1 MAARL
6 SLTPSSSEEDH
17 DAAVAARMQP
27 HGPERGT
34 PGALF
39 GSNEGGMVKT
49 LLVSPDMASKDE
61 DAPSIHALVQAPGQ
75 LNGRAALSMNVT
87 KTQPQ
92 GQRLQTLVSE
102 RGDKGISPDVQD
114 TSAIERGSTHCLM
127 MPGAKSTCHLNT
139 SPQTWIDG
147 PALAT
152 AVLSFRLHI
161 VLTVCAIMQ
170 GAGCIVMV
178 QDVLDSFSLYSYLLV
193 ATSAPWASL
202 DLLHPMPVGNEQASR
217 ERNGQAALSMNVAE
231 TQPRGQRLQM
241 PTSGRVIISPGVR
254 GKNVIDH
261 CSTESLTVSCQS
273 LWAEP
278 SAAITRHSSAPPS
291 QAAWMDGPALA
302 AVAALNFGL
311 YLVWSFYAIVR
322 GMMHAVLVINR
333 LWPEPSAPC
342 AFSGVWLM
350 QPCVGFLRAMHRNT
364 PCTPKSARAV
374 LLPGER
380 PPSSMGGLAPHGWH
394 CITENMH
401 GVACIIQHRIATTA
415 RASQRECLLAPEH
428 PERKRR
434 SSSCGPA
441 DLHLGVW
448 LLCPNYDHWTRPAAR
463 FRMVLPIAD
472 ALWRIM
478 VLSSFR
484 LAVHGSIVAVIC
496 ACLSMGLFYAM
507 PQHHRM
513 DHKSLVVCLCCFAH
527 HHVCSTFAMLDEK
540 WARGFALDAVPRPV
554 HRIMHCWRYHSTLA
568 GAGGA
573 TAATYQSLSLD
584 ATTKD
589 GTRKPSACG
598 SATLLAT
605 VLAVTNVVARF
616 CSTLSE
622 HVIHVF
628 NNVWLATVSTMRQGR
643 RKHCTGPSS
652 PMGLVKMLLVVILCF
667 AQNVHAGHAMIDGK
681 NTEDF
686 AREFSESFDSICQ
699 RDDAPGSSISQLIY
713 RACDVMVSKQHDLPM
728 GQEDM
733 FDLRCTRID
742 SLLHDLWEVANEA
755 NVKEGLEF
763 VREVEVLVEKETV
776 CRTPTSS
783 CLANKFRDSR
793 VDAFLLGKTMQECS
807 AGHVEAREG
816 SCEDFQQLRER
827 MDQVVHEY
835 ASEKGLVEQIRESAG
850 RLLER
855 AECKAPATHGRK
867 LSSSLPICSFQSASE
882 GFYRLTE
889 SCRLTDQIT
898 VGSGKTLTIV
908 GIGDPIIDRE
918 QNGRH
923 FYVSGGGHLNVTGVT
938 LANGRVT
945 NDNVSWML

>member
-6 SLTPSSSEEDH
+6 SLTSSSGEDDH
-17 DAAVAARMQP
+17 AALPARLQP
-27 HGPERGT
+27 HGPERGA
-34 PGALF
+34 PKALF
-39 GSNEGGMVKT
+39 GHPQDGTVII
-49 LLVSPDMASKDE
+49 LRLVSHDMASKHEE
-61 DAPSIHALVQAPGQ
+61 DASSMHATEQVSPQ

-92 GQRLQTLVSE
+92 GLEMSGQME
-102 RGDKGISPDVQD
+102 ARGSLPCVQD
-114 TSAIERGSTHCLM
+114 TNAIERGTTYSSTLPC
-127 MPGAKSTCHLNT
+127 
-139 SPQTWIDG
+139 
-147 PALAT
+147 
-152 AVLSFRLHI
+152 
-161 VLTVCAIMQ
+161 
-170 GAGCIVMV
+170 
-178 QDVLDSFSLYSYLLV
+178 
-193 ATSAPWASL
+193 ASL
-202 DLLHPMPVGNEQASR
+202 WTE
-217 ERNGQAALSMNVAE
+217 
-231 TQPRGQRLQM
+231 
-241 PTSGRVIISPGVR
+241 PG
-254 GKNVIDH
+254 
-261 CSTESLTVSCQS
+261 
-273 LWAEP
+273 
-278 SAAITRHSSAPPS
+278 AAITNHSNAPPS

-302 AVAALNFGL
+302 AVAVLNFAFH
-311 YLVWSFYAIVR
+311 LVWSFFAIVR
-322 GMMHAVLVINR
+322 GMMYVVLEINR
-333 LWPEPSAPC
+333 LCAEPSVPC
-342 AFSGVWLM
+342 TFSGIWLM
-350 QPCVGFLRAMHRNT
+350 QPSLSLPRAMHRHA

-374 LLPGER
+374 LTGER
-380 PPSSMGGLAPHGWH
+380 PPSSMGGLAPCGWH
-394 CITENMH
+394 SIMGTVH
-401 GVACIIQHRIATTA
+401 GVACSVLNRITITV
-415 RASQRECLLAPEH
+415 RASQRERPLAPEH

-434 SSSCGPA
+434 SSSCGHA

-448 LLCPNYDHWTRPAAR
+448 LLCPNYDHWTRRAAAR

-496 ACLSMGLFYAM
+496 AWLSMGLCYAM

-667 AQNVHAGHAMIDGK
+667 AQNVQARGHAMIDGK

-686 AREFSESFDSICQ
+686 AREFSEAFDSICQ

-835 ASEKGLVEQIRESAG
+835 ASEKGLVEHIRESTG

-855 AECKAPATHGRK
+855 AECRAPATHERK
-867 LSSSLPICSFQSASE
+867 LSSSLPICSFQSATE
-882 GFYRLTE
+882 DFYELTE

-908 GIGDPIIDRE
+908 GIGAPIIDRE

-945 NDNVSWML
+945 GDNVSWML

>member
-1 MAARL
+1 
-6 SLTPSSSEEDH
+6 
-17 DAAVAARMQP
+17 
-27 HGPERGT
+27 
-34 PGALF
+34 
-39 GSNEGGMVKT
+39 
-49 LLVSPDMASKDE
+49 
-61 DAPSIHALVQAPGQ
+61 
-75 LNGRAALSMNVT
+75 
-87 KTQPQ
+87 
-92 GQRLQTLVSE
+92 
-102 RGDKGISPDVQD
+102 
-114 TSAIERGSTHCLM
+114 
-127 MPGAKSTCHLNT
+127 
-139 SPQTWIDG
+139 
-147 PALAT
+147 
-152 AVLSFRLHI
+152 
-161 VLTVCAIMQ
+161 
-170 GAGCIVMV
+170 
-178 QDVLDSFSLYSYLLV
+178 
-193 ATSAPWASL
+193 
-202 DLLHPMPVGNEQASR
+202 
-217 ERNGQAALSMNVAE
+217 
-231 TQPRGQRLQM
+231 
-241 PTSGRVIISPGVR
+241 
-254 GKNVIDH
+254 
-261 CSTESLTVSCQS
+261 
-273 LWAEP
+273 
-278 SAAITRHSSAPPS
+278 
-291 QAAWMDGPALA
+291 
-302 AVAALNFGL
+302 
-311 YLVWSFYAIVR
+311 
-322 GMMHAVLVINR
+322 
-333 LWPEPSAPC
+333 
-342 AFSGVWLM
+342 
-350 QPCVGFLRAMHRNT
+350 
-364 PCTPKSARAV
+364 
-374 LLPGER
+374 
-380 PPSSMGGLAPHGWH
+380 MGGLAPCGWH
-394 CITENMH
+394 SITGTVH
-401 GVACIIQHRIATTA
+401 GVACSVLNRITTTA
-415 RASQRECLLAPEH
+415 RASQRE
-428 PERKRR
+428 RMRR
-434 SSSCGPA
+434 SSSCGTA
-441 DLHLGVW
+441 DLHLGVY
-448 LLCPNYDHWTRPAAR
+448 LMCPNYDHWTRRAAAR

-478 VLSSFR
+478 VLSNFR

-496 ACLSMGLFYAM
+496 ACLSMGLCYAM

-667 AQNVHAGHAMIDGK
+667 AQNVQAGHAMIDGK

-686 AREFSESFDSICQ
+686 AREFGESFDSICQ
-699 RDDAPGSSISQLIY
+699 RDDAPGSSISELIY
-713 RACDVMVSKQHDLPM
+713 RACNVMVSKQHDLPM

-867 LSSSLPICSFQSASE
+867 LSSSLPNCTIPTE

-938 LANGRVT
+938 LANGKVT

>member
-1 MAARL
+1 
-6 SLTPSSSEEDH
+6 
-17 DAAVAARMQP
+17 
-27 HGPERGT
+27 
-34 PGALF
+34 
-39 GSNEGGMVKT
+39 
-49 LLVSPDMASKDE
+49 
-61 DAPSIHALVQAPGQ
+61 
-75 LNGRAALSMNVT
+75 MNVT

-92 GQRLQTLVSE
+92 GQSLQTPVFGRVAA
-102 RGDKGISPDVQD
+102 RGSLSCEQD
-114 TSAIERGSTHCLM
+114 TKAIERGSIYCST
-127 MPGAKSTCHLNT
+127 MPGERSICHLST
-139 SPQTWIDG
+139 SPQSWIDG
-147 PALAT
+147 PALPT
-152 AVLSFRLHI
+152 AVLSLRLRL
-161 VLTVCAIMQ
+161 VWTVCAIMQ

-178 QDVLDSFSLYSYLLV
+178 QDVLGLLSLYSYLFV

-202 DLLHPMPVGNEQASR
+202 DLHHPMPVGNEQASR

-241 PTSGRVIISPGVR
+241 PTSGRVVISPGVR
-254 GKNVIDH
+254 GTDAIER
-261 CSTESLTVSCQS
+261 CSTECLTVPCQS

-311 YLVWSFYAIVR
+311 HLVWSFYAIVR
-322 GMMHAVLVINR
+322 GMMHAVLEINR
-333 LWPEPSAPC
+333 LCADPSAPC

-380 PPSSMGGLAPHGWH
+380 PPSSMGCLAPRGWH
-394 CITENMH
+394 SVAENMH
-401 GVACIIQHRIATTA
+401 GVACIIQHRTATTA

-428 PERKRR
+428 HERKRR
-434 SSSCGPA
+434 SSSCVSA
-441 DLHLGVW
+441 DLHLGVC
-448 LLCPNYDHWTRPAAR
+448 LMCPNYDHWMRRAAVR
-463 FRMVLPIAD
+463 H
-472 ALWRIM
+472 
-478 VLSSFR
+478 
-484 LAVHGSIVAVIC
+484 AVHGSIVAVIC
-496 ACLSMGLFYAM
+496 ACLSMGLCYAM

-513 DHKSLVVCLCCFAH
+513 DHKLLVVCLCCFAH
-527 HHVCSTFAMLDEK
+527 HHVCSTFATLDEK
-540 WARGFALDAVPRPV
+540 RTRGLALDALPRPV
-554 HRIMHCWRYHSTLA
+554 HRIMPCWRYDSTLA
-568 GAGGA
+568 RAGG
-573 TAATYQSLSLD
+573 TSTPLN

-605 VLAVTNVVARF
+605 VLAIASAVARY
-616 CSTLSE
+616 CSTLCE
-622 HVIHVF
+622 HVIHFF
-628 NNVWLATVSTMRQGR
+628 NNVWLATASTRRQDR

-667 AQNVHAGHAMIDGK
+667 AQNVQAGHAMIDGK
-681 NTEDF
+681 HTEDF
-686 AREFSESFDSICQ
+686 AREFGESFDSICQ
-699 RDDAPGSSISQLIY
+699 RDDAPGSSISELIY

-728 GQEDM
+728 AQDDR

-763 VREVEVLVEKETV
+763 MREVEVLVEKETV
-776 CRTPTSS
+776 CRTPTST

-793 VDAFLLGKTMQECS
+793 VDMFLLGKTMQECS

-816 SCEDFQQLRER
+816 SCEDLRRLRER

-835 ASEKGLVEQIRESAG
+835 ASGKGLVEHIRESAW

-855 AECKAPATHGRK
+855 AECKAPATHERK
-867 LSSSLPICSFQSASE
+867 LSSSLPICTIPSE

-889 SCRLTDQIT
+889 SCRLTGQIS

-908 GIGDPIIDRE
+908 GVGAPTIDRE
-918 QNGRH
+918 QSGRH
-923 FYVSGGGHLNVTGVT
+923 FYVTGGGHLNVTGVT
-938 LANGRVT
+938 LANGKVT
-945 NDNVSWML
+945 DDNVSWIF